1 MSLARVRLSAYEA
14 GAPGVIRRPRPPF
27 DGPAPFPEDDMDFE
41 LTDIQ
46 REIQKLTRDFA
57 ARELIP
63 NARKWDEHHEWPGD
77 AVKKLAELSLL
88 GVAVPQELGGAG
100 LDNVCYAVAME
111 EISRGCA
118 STGVIMSVNNSL
130 YCDPVMKYGTEAQKE
145 EFLTPYARGEKLGCF
160 GLTEPQAGSNA
171 ADQQTTAVR
180 KGDEYVI
187 NGSKNWI
194 TNGPKADAI
203 VLFTMTDKS
212 KGNKGITAFLVPTNT
227 PGFTRA
233 PPDKKMGITAAH
245 SCSMFFEDMR
255 VPAKNILG
263 KEGEG
268 FKVAMSTLDGGRI
281 GIASQ
286 AIGIA
291 RAAFEEAVRYSQER
305 KTFGKPISEHQAI
318 QFMLADMATELDA
331 ARLLLYQAALLKD
344 KGVRHSM
351 ESAMAKLYAS
361 EMASR
366 VANKALQ
373 VHGGMGY
380 SKEMDA
386 ERHVRD
392 ARITEI
398 YEGTSEIQRI
408 VISTNLLKD

>member
-1 MSLARVRLSAYEA
+1 MN
-14 GAPGVIRRPRPPF
+14 
-27 DGPAPFPEDDMDFE
+27 FE
-41 LTDIQ
+41 LTDVQ
-46 REIQKLTRDFA
+46 REIQRMCREFA
-57 ARELIP
+57 ARELTP
-63 NARKWDEHHEWPGD
+63 NARKWDEEHAWPTD

-88 GVAVPQELGGAG
+88 GVAVPEQWGGAG
-100 LDNVCYAVAME
+100 LDNVCYALAME

-130 YCDPVMKYGTEAQKE
+130 YCDPVSKFGTDAQKE
-145 EFLTPYARGEKLGCF
+145 EFLAPFARGEKLGCF
-160 GLTEPQAGSNA
+160 GLTEPQAGSDA
-171 ADQQTTAVR
+171 AAQQTVAVK

-203 VLFTMTDKS
+203 VLFTMTDKA

-227 PGFTRA
+227 PGFIRA
-233 PPDKKMGITAAH
+233 APDRKMGISAAH

-255 VPAKNILG
+255 VPAKNLLG
-263 KEGEG
+263 KEGDG

-281 GIASQ
+281 GIAAQ
-286 AIGIA
+286 ALGIA
-291 RAAFEEAVRYSQER
+291 RAAFEEAVQYSGER
-305 KTFGKPISEHQAI
+305 KTFDKPIREHQAI
-318 QFMLADMATELDA
+318 QFMIADMATEIDA
-331 ARLLLYQAALLKD
+331 ARLLVLQAALLKD
-344 KGVRHSM
+344 KGVRHSQ

-380 SKEMDA
+380 SKEMDV

-408 VISTNLLKD
+408 VISANLLKE

>member
-1 MSLARVRLSAYEA
+1 MN
-14 GAPGVIRRPRPPF
+14 
-27 DGPAPFPEDDMDFE
+27 FE
-41 LTDIQ
+41 LSDVQ
-46 REIQKLTRDFA
+46 REIQRMCREFA
-57 ARELIP
+57 ARELTP
-63 NARKWDEHHEWPGD
+63 NARKWDETHQFPTE
-77 AVKKLAELSLL
+77 AVKKLAELALL
-88 GVAVPQELGGAG
+88 GVAVPEQYGGAG
-100 LDNVCYAVAME
+100 LDNVCYALAME

-130 YCDPVMKYGTEAQKE
+130 YCDPVMKYGNEEQKAQ
-145 EFLTPYARGEKLGCF
+145 FLKPFASGEKLGCF
-160 GLTEPQAGSNA
+160 GLTEPEAGSDA
-171 ADQQTTAVR
+171 AAQKTVAVR
-180 KGDEYVI
+180 KGDEYII

-203 VLFTMTDKS
+203 VLFTMTNKEA
-212 KGNKGITAFLVPTNT
+212 GNKGISAFVVPTNT
-227 PGFTRA
+227 PGFIRA
-233 PPDKKMGITAAH
+233 EPDKKMGISAAH

-255 VPAKNILG
+255 VPAKYLLG
-263 KEGEG
+263 KEGDG
-268 FKVAMSTLDGGRI
+268 FKIAMSTLDGGRI

-286 AIGIA
+286 ALGIA
-291 RAAFEEAVRYSQER
+291 RAAFEEAVRYSGER
-305 KTFGKPISEHQAI
+305 KTFGKAIRDHQAI
-318 QFMLADMATELDA
+318 QFMIADMATEIDA
-331 ARLLLYQAALLKD
+331 ARLLVLRAALLKD
-344 KGVRHSM
+344 RGVRHSQ

-380 SKEMDA
+380 SKEMDV

-408 VISTNLLKD
+408 VISANLLKE

>member
-1 MSLARVRLSAYEA
+1 MN
-14 GAPGVIRRPRPPF
+14 
-27 DGPAPFPEDDMDFE
+27 FE
-41 LTDIQ
+41 LTDVQ
-46 REIQKLTRDFA
+46 REIQRMCREFA
-57 ARELIP
+57 AKELIP
-63 NARKWDEHHEWPGD
+63 NARKWDETHAWPTE
-77 AVKKLAELSLL
+77 AVKKLAELALL
-88 GVAVPQELGGAG
+88 GVAVPEQYGGAG
-100 LDNVCYAVAME
+100 LDNVCYAIAME

-130 YCDPVMKYGTEAQKE
+130 YCDPVMKFGTEAQKE
-145 EFLTPYARGEKLGCF
+145 QFLTPFARGEKLGCF
-160 GLTEPQAGSNA
+160 GLTEPEAGSDA
-171 ADQQTTAVR
+171 AAQKTVAVR
-180 KGDEYVI
+180 KGDEYII

-203 VLFTMTDKS
+203 VLFTMTNKEA
-212 KGNKGITAFLVPTNT
+212 GNKGITAFLVPTNT
-227 PGFTRA
+227 PGFIRA
-233 PPDKKMGITAAH
+233 EPDKKMGISAAH

-255 VPAKNILG
+255 VPAKYLLG
-263 KEGEG
+263 KEGDG
-268 FKVAMSTLDGGRI
+268 FKIAMSTLDGGRI

-286 AIGIA
+286 ALGIA
-291 RAAFEEAVRYSQER
+291 RAAFEEAVRYSGER
-305 KTFGKPISEHQAI
+305 KTFGKAIRDHQAI
-318 QFMLADMATELDA
+318 QFMIADMATEIDA
-331 ARLLLYQAALLKD
+331 ARLLVWRAALLKD
-344 KGVRHSM
+344 KGVRHSP

-408 VISTNLLKD
+408 VISANLLKD

>member
-1 MSLARVRLSAYEA
+1 MN
-14 GAPGVIRRPRPPF
+14 
-27 DGPAPFPEDDMDFE
+27 FE
-41 LTDIQ
+41 LSDIQ
-46 REIQKLTRDFA
+46 REIQRMCREFA
-57 ARELIP
+57 ARELTP
-63 NARKWDEHHEWPGD
+63 NARKWDETHQWPTD

-88 GVAVPQELGGAG
+88 GVAVPEQYGGAG
-100 LDNVCYAVAME
+100 LDNVCYALAME

-130 YCDPVMKYGTEAQKE
+130 YCDPVMKFGTEEQKA
-145 EFLTPYARGEKLGCF
+145 EFLTPFARGEKLGCF
-160 GLTEPQAGSNA
+160 GLTEPEAGSDA
-171 ADQQTTAVR
+171 ASQKTTAVR

-194 TNGPKADAI
+194 TNGPRADAI
-203 VLFTMTDKS
+203 VLFTMTNKEA
-212 KGNKGITAFLVPTNT
+212 GNKGISAFLVPTNT
-227 PGFTRA
+227 PGFIRA
-233 PPDKKMGITAAH
+233 EPDKKMGISAAH

-255 VPAKNILG
+255 VPARNLLG
-263 KEGEG
+263 KEGDG
-268 FKVAMSTLDGGRI
+268 FKIAMSTLDGGRI

-286 AIGIA
+286 ALGIA
-291 RAAFEEAVRYSQER
+291 RAAFEEAVRYSGER
-305 KTFGKPISEHQAI
+305 KTFGKAIREHQAI
-318 QFMLADMATELDA
+318 QFMIADMATEIDA
-331 ARLLLYQAALLKD
+331 ARLLVHRAALLKD
-344 KGVRHSM
+344 KGVRHSA

-408 VISTNLLKD
+408 VISANLLKD

>member
-1 MSLARVRLSAYEA
+1 MN
-14 GAPGVIRRPRPPF
+14 
-27 DGPAPFPEDDMDFE
+27 FE

-46 REIQKLTRDFA
+46 RDIQRMCREFA
-57 ARELIP
+57 AKELIP
-63 NARKWDEHHEWPGD
+63 NARKWDETHAWPTE
-77 AVKKLAELSLL
+77 AVKKLAELALL
-88 GVAVPQELGGAG
+88 GVAVPEQYGGAG
-100 LDNVCYAVAME
+100 LDNVCYAIAME

-130 YCDPVMKYGTEAQKE
+130 YCDPVMKFGTEEQKQQ
-145 EFLTPYARGEKLGCF
+145 FLVPFARGEKLGCF
-160 GLTEPQAGSNA
+160 GLTEPEAGSDA
-171 ADQQTTAVR
+171 AAQKTVAVR
-180 KGDEYVI
+180 RGDEYVI

-194 TNGPKADAI
+194 TVGPKAEAI
-203 VLFTMTDKS
+203 VLFTMTNKEA
-212 KGNKGITAFLVPTNT
+212 GNKGITAFLVPTNT
-227 PGFTRA
+227 PGFIRA
-233 PPDKKMGITAAH
+233 EPDKKMGISAAH

-263 KEGEG
+263 KEGDG

-281 GIASQ
+281 GIAAQ
-286 AIGIA
+286 ALGIA
-291 RAAFEEAVRYSQER
+291 RAAFEEAVRYSGER
-305 KTFGKPISEHQAI
+305 KTFGKPIRDHQAI
-318 QFMLADMATELDA
+318 QFMLADMATEIDA
-331 ARLLLYQAALLKD
+331 ARLLVLQAALLKD
-344 KGVRHSM
+344 KGVRHSQ

-408 VISTNLLKD
+408 VISANLLKD

>member
-1 MSLARVRLSAYEA
+1 MN
-14 GAPGVIRRPRPPF
+14 
-27 DGPAPFPEDDMDFE
+27 FE
-41 LTDIQ
+41 LTDVQ
-46 REIQKLTRDFA
+46 REIQRMTREFA

-63 NARKWDEHHEWPGD
+63 NARKWDEEHAFPTE
-77 AVKKLAELSLL
+77 AVKQLGELGLM
-88 GVAVPQELGGAG
+88 GVAVPEAWGGAG
-100 LDNVCYAVAME
+100 LDHVCYAVAME

-130 YCDPVMKYGTEAQKE
+130 YCDPISRYGTDAQKK
-145 EFLTPYARGEKLGCF
+145 EFLEPYASGRKLGCF
-160 GLTEPQAGSNA
+160 GLTEPEAGSDA
-171 ADQQTTAVR
+171 AAQQTTAVR
-180 KGDEYVI
+180 DGDHYVL

-203 VLFTMTDKS
+203 VVFAMTDKA
-212 KGNKGITAFLVPTNT
+212 KGNRGISAFIVPTDT
-227 PGFTRA
+227 PGFIRQA
-233 PPDKKMGITAAH
+233 PDKKMGITAAH
-245 SCSMFFEDMR
+245 SCTLYFEDCR
-255 VPAKNILG
+255 VPAANLLG

-281 GIASQ
+281 GIAAQ
-286 AIGIA
+286 ALGIA
-291 RAAFEEAVRYSQER
+291 RAAFEEAVRYSGER
-305 KTFGKPISEHQAI
+305 KTFGKPIREHQAI
-318 QFMLADMATELDA
+318 QFMIADMATEIDA
-331 ARLLLYQAALLKD
+331 GRLLVHQAAVMKD
-344 KGVRHSM
+344 QGKRMST
-351 ESAMAKLYAS
+351 ESAMAKLYCS

-380 SKEMDA
+380 SKEMDV

-408 VISTNLLKD
+408 VIAASLLKD

>member
-1 MSLARVRLSAYEA
+1 MN
-14 GAPGVIRRPRPPF
+14 
-27 DGPAPFPEDDMDFE
+27 FE
-41 LTDIQ
+41 LTDVQ
-46 REIQKLTRDFA
+46 REIQRVCREFA
-57 ARELIP
+57 ARELTP
-63 NARKWDEHHEWPGD
+63 NARKWDERHEWPAE

-88 GVAVPQELGGAG
+88 GVAVPEQYGGAG
-100 LDNVCYAVAME
+100 LDNVCYALAME

-130 YCDPVMKYGTEAQKE
+130 YCDPILKFGTEEQKR
-145 EFLTPYARGEKLGCF
+145 EFLEPFARGEKLGCF
-160 GLTEPQAGSNA
+160 GLTEPEAGSDA
-171 ADQQTTAVR
+171 AAQKTVAVR

-194 TNGPKADAI
+194 TNGPRADAI
-203 VLFTMTDKS
+203 VLFTMTNREA
-212 KGNKGITAFLVPTNT
+212 GHKGITPFIVPTNT
-227 PGFTRA
+227 PGFIRA
-233 PPDKKMGITAAH
+233 EPDKKMGISAAH

-255 VPAKNILG
+255 VPAKNMLG
-263 KEGEG
+263 KEGDG

-281 GIASQ
+281 GIAAQ
-286 AIGIA
+286 ALGIA
-291 RAAFEEAVRYSQER
+291 RAAFEEAVRYSGER
-305 KTFGKPISEHQAI
+305 KTFGKAVREHQAI
-318 QFMLADMATELDA
+318 QFMIADMATEIEA
-331 ARLLLYQAALLKD
+331 ARLLVLQAALLKD
-344 KGVRHSM
+344 KGVRHSV
-351 ESAMAKLYAS
+351 ESSMAKLFAS

-373 VHGGMGY
+373 IHGGMGY

-408 VISTNLLKD
+408 VISANLLKE

>member
-1 MSLARVRLSAYEA
+1 MN
-14 GAPGVIRRPRPPF
+14 
-27 DGPAPFPEDDMDFE
+27 FE
-41 LTDIQ
+41 LSDVQ
-46 REIQKLTRDFA
+46 REIQRMCREFA
-57 ARELIP
+57 ARELTP
-63 NARKWDEHHEWPGD
+63 NARKWDETHQWPSD
-77 AVKKLAELSLL
+77 AVKKLAELALL
-88 GVAVPQELGGAG
+88 GVAVPEQYGGAG
-100 LDNVCYAVAME
+100 LDNVCYALAME

-130 YCDPVMKYGTEAQKE
+130 YCDPVMKYGTEEQKAQ
-145 EFLTPYARGEKLGCF
+145 FLKPFASGEKLGCF
-160 GLTEPQAGSNA
+160 GLTEPEAGSDA
-171 ADQQTTAVR
+171 ASQKTTAVR
-180 KGDEYVI
+180 RGDEYVI

-194 TNGPKADAI
+194 TNGPRADAI
-203 VLFTMTDKS
+203 VLFTMTNKEA
-212 KGNKGITAFLVPTNT
+212 GNKGISAFLVPTNT

-233 PPDKKMGITAAH
+233 EPDKKMGISAAH

-255 VPAKNILG
+255 VPARNLLG
-263 KEGEG
+263 KEGDG
-268 FKVAMSTLDGGRI
+268 FKIAMSTLDGGRI

-286 AIGIA
+286 ALGIA
-291 RAAFEEAVRYSQER
+291 RAAFEEAVRYSGER
-305 KTFGKPISEHQAI
+305 KTFGKAIREHQAI
-318 QFMLADMATELDA
+318 QFMLADMATEIDA
-331 ARLLLYQAALLKD
+331 ARLLVLRAALLKD
-344 KGVRHSM
+344 KGVRHSQ

-408 VISTNLLKD
+408 VISANLLKD

>member
-1 MSLARVRLSAYEA
+1 MN
-14 GAPGVIRRPRPPF
+14 
-27 DGPAPFPEDDMDFE
+27 FE
-41 LTDIQ
+41 LTDVQ
-46 REIQKLTRDFA
+46 REIQRMCREFA
-57 ARELIP
+57 ARELTP
-63 NARKWDEHHEWPGD
+63 NARKWDETHQFPTE
-77 AVKKLAELSLL
+77 AVKKLAELALL
-88 GVAVPQELGGAG
+88 GVAVPEQYGGAG
-100 LDNVCYAVAME
+100 LDNVCYALAME

-130 YCDPVMKYGTEAQKE
+130 YCDPVMKYGNEEQKAQ
-145 EFLTPYARGEKLGCF
+145 FLKPFASGEKLGCF
-160 GLTEPQAGSNA
+160 GLTEPEAGSDA
-171 ADQQTTAVR
+171 AAQKTVAVR

-194 TNGPKADAI
+194 TNGPRADAI
-203 VLFTMTDKS
+203 VLFTMTNKEA
-212 KGNKGITAFLVPTNT
+212 GNKGISAFVVPTNT
-227 PGFTRA
+227 PGFIRA
-233 PPDKKMGITAAH
+233 EPDKKMGISAAH

-255 VPAKNILG
+255 VPAKYLLG
-263 KEGEG
+263 KEGDG
-268 FKVAMSTLDGGRI
+268 FKIAMSTLDGGRI

-286 AIGIA
+286 ALGIA
-291 RAAFEEAVRYSQER
+291 RAAFEEAVRYSGER
-305 KTFGKPISEHQAI
+305 KTFGKAIRDHQAI
-318 QFMLADMATELDA
+318 QFMIADMATEIDA
-331 ARLLLYQAALLKD
+331 ARLLVLRAALLKD
-344 KGVRHSM
+344 RGVRHSQ

-380 SKEMDA
+380 SKEMDV

-408 VISTNLLKD
+408 VISANLLKE

>member
-1 MSLARVRLSAYEA
+1 MN
-14 GAPGVIRRPRPPF
+14 
-27 DGPAPFPEDDMDFE
+27 FE
-41 LTDIQ
+41 LTEVQ
-46 REIQKLTRDFA
+46 REIQKLCRDFA
-57 ARELIP
+57 AKELIP
-63 NARKWDEHHEWPGD
+63 NARKWDEHHAWPD
-77 AVKKLAELSLL
+77 AVAKLAELSLM
-88 GVAVPQELGGAG
+88 GIAVPEGEGGAG
-100 LDNVCYAVAME
+100 LDNVCYAIAME

-130 YCDPVMKYGTEAQKE
+130 YCDPVLKFGTAEQKR
-145 EFLTPYARGEKLGCF
+145 EFLAPYARGEKLGCF
-160 GLTEPQAGSNA
+160 GLTEPQAGSDA
-171 ADQQTTAVR
+171 AAQQTVAVR
-180 KGDEYVI
+180 KGDHYVI

-194 TNGPKADAI
+194 TVGPKADAI

-212 KGNKGITAFLVPTNT
+212 KGNKGISAFLVPTNA
-227 PGFTRA
+227 PGFNRQ
-233 PPDKKMGITAAH
+233 PPDKKMGITGAW
-245 SCSMFFEDMR
+245 SCTIYLEDVK
-255 VPAKNILG
+255 VPAANLLG
-263 KEGEG
+263 REGDG

-286 AIGIA
+286 ALGIA
-291 RAAFEEAVRYSQER
+291 RAAYEEALQYSNDR
-305 KTFGKPISEHQAI
+305 STFGKKIREHQAI
-318 QFMLADMATELDA
+318 AFMLADMATEIDA
-331 ARLLLYQAALLKD
+331 ARLLVWRAAHLKD
-344 KGVRHSM
+344 QGVRHSA

-380 SKEMDA
+380 SKEMDV

-408 VISTNLLKD
+408 VIAAGMLKD